1 MRYNLKY
8 QVILQYYVTIVHVG
22 RKSVA
27 FVKLTSSI
35 INIIK
40 NTNNNRQQYK
50 RTLLTRYQKKL
61 SILSLKHQLFFV
73 HKMSWIK
80 SDNEKHD
87 PTMKE
92 NCWMS

>member
-35 INIIK
+35 IDIIK

-50 RTLLTRYQKKL
+50 RTLLTRYQKKTIYFIVET
-61 SILSLKHQLFFV
+61 SIIFCSQNVLDQK
-73 HKMSWIK
+73 
-80 SDNEKHD
+80 
-87 PTMKE
+87 
-92 NCWMS
+92 